1 MFKERSMATT
11 ASDTDPSPESATEAL
26 KRRKKQARREAKLML
41 AIEEAKKAQKKAQKK
56 QTKAQARLEE
66 RSTTLHTLEARLDEI
81 RAQSPQ
87 AVTEAT
93 SQSATDA
100 EPTSLPGEEAT
111 LPEGSVVIT
120 DATQVDTM
128 QESETA
134 IVRAPASMTTRK
146 TSARK
151 SAAARTSTATK
162 QSSNPSQVNRKP
174 SSDAGHKE

>member
-1 MFKERSMATT
+1 MATT

-41 AIEEAKKAQKKAQKK
+41 AIEEAKKAQKM
-56 QTKAQARLEE
+56 QTKAQARLEA
-66 RSTTLHTLEARLDEI
+66 RSTSLHTLEARLEELRI
-81 RAQSPQ
+81 QSRQ
-87 AVTEAT
+87 AATDAT
-93 SQSATDA
+93 SQSATDVEA
-100 EPTSLPGEEAT
+100 TSLPGEEST

-120 DATQVDTM
+120 DATQVNTM

-134 IVRAPASMTTRK
+134 IVRSPASMTTRK